1 MDPAA
6 LTMEQKLEYL
16 VQFEEAVYESMEE
29 DFMYQEKVMF
39 PFLDSHV
46 IRWKWID
53 FFRRHYGY
61 HLKVGSCK
69 KGIYRRLI

>member
-1 MDPAA
+1 MDPAEY
-6 LTMEQKLEYL
+6 TMEQKVELLMQSEEEF
-16 VQFEEAVYESMEE
+16 FEIMEE
-29 DFMYQEKVMF
+29 EFILEEQTKF